1 MPLIRI
7 RDISN
12 TDAEAYFEG
21 DYDPAYLVTAG
32 DYLVGMDGDFNLRRW
47 RGIDGLLNQRVM
59 RINGWR
65 CGIDPEFVKLPLQF
79 MLDHLHGQTSLTT
92 VCAGSLR

>member
-1 MPLIRI
+1 
-7 RDISN
+7 
-12 TDAEAYFEG
+12 
-21 DYDPAYLVTAG
+21 
-32 DYLVGMDGDFNLRRW
+32 MDGDFNLRRW

-79 MLDHLHGQTSLTT
+79 VLDHRSRRDFAHDGFKHLSAGRLTGDLKSPLPPLT
-92 VCAGSLR
+92 E